1 MEGSGI
7 GSRLSAALAERLRG
21 VVRVDEVWQDGRMR
35 YCVRYWDFK
44 EWVSWPTAPDEV
56 QIEKAVRTIAARLKK
71 QVDAS
76 LAMR

>member
-1 MEGSGI
+1 MNQGI
-7 GSRLSAALAERLRG
+7 GSRLSEALAERLRG

-76 LAMR
+76 LVAR